1 MRRRVEGG
9 LVHHIPTDLLSEP
22 QMPTALPLL
31 MHNGQVRHITDL
43 TAYHKAEVSNQVEKC
58 EFMDSPDGSVVKNLT
73 ANAGDIRDV
82 DSISRSGR
90 SPGEG
95 MATHSTILVWRIP

>member
-1 MRRRVEGG
+1 M
-9 LVHHIPTDLLSEP
+9 
-22 QMPTALPLL
+22 
-31 MHNGQVRHITDL
+31 
-43 TAYHKAEVSNQVEKC
+43 
-58 EFMDSPDGSVVKNLT
+58 VKNLT

-95 MATHSTILVWRIP
+95 MATHSTILVWRIPWTEEPGELQSVGPQRVGHVQRKNTIFLWDLQLENDLLIMLGEY